1 MVDSDVLSDV
11 VAYVC
16 CSSDPCT
23 QAALIAKLK
32 HLGAKHAARLS
43 KEVTHVVFQRRAN
56 PAREELLVEDAEVRL
71 VYDKVAKVSDLHRKQ
86 KVSCNIDTIVL
97 REVLAIWHGC
107 MANAFRMC

>member
-1 MVDSDVLSDV
+1 MAGSEVLSDV

-16 CSSDPCT
+16 CSSDSCT

-56 PAREELLVEDAEVRL
+56 PAREELLAEDAEVRL
-71 VYDKVAKVSDLHRKQ
+71 VYDKVAKVGNLHRQ
-86 KVSCNIDTIVL
+86 PQLFHLFTTIIGHAAL
-97 REVLAIWHGC
+97 LA
-107 MANAFRMC
+107 A